1 MPMSSKDA
9 LVRMEDVNQPW
20 LKLRPAKAFAGL
32 THEQFLTSVKP
43 SYDVRDEIAELEVRL
58 QSARARLATVDEQS
72 LKIVQ
77 RVVNAVRADPEEGD
91 DGELYVAMGYVRKRD
106 RKSSLQRRREVRTAE
121 APTTS
126 NGAQKEAAG
135 Q

>member
-1 MPMSSKDA
+1 LD
-9 LVRMEDVNQPW
+9 
-20 LKLRPAKAFAGL
+20 
-32 THEQFLTSVKP
+32 
-43 SYDVRDEIAELEVRL
+43 VRL
-58 QSARARLATVDEQS
+58 QSARARLTTVDEQS
-72 LKIVQ
+72 LKVIQ

-106 RKSSLQRRREVRTAE
+106 RKSGLQRRREVRTPE

>member
-106 RKSSLQRRREVRTAE
+106 RKTGLQRRREVRTAE
-121 APTTS
+121 APTR

>member
-9 LVRMEDVNQPW
+9 LVRMEDVSQPW
-20 LKLRPAKAFAGL
+20 LKLRPAKSFASL
-32 THEQFLTSVKP
+32 THEQFLIALKP
-43 SYDVRDEIAELEVRL
+43 SYDVRAEIAELEVRL
-58 QSARARLATVDEQS
+58 QSARARLATVDEES
-72 LKIVQ
+72 LKVVQ

-106 RKSSLQRRREVRTAE
+106 RKTGLQRRREVRTAE

>member
-1 MPMSSKDA
+1 
-9 LVRMEDVNQPW
+9 MEDVSQPW
-20 LKLRPAKAFAGL
+20 LKLRPAKSFAGL
-32 THEQFLTSVKP
+32 THEQFLIALKP
-43 SYDVRDEIAELEVRL
+43 SYDVRAEIAELEVRL
-58 QSARARLATVDEQS
+58 QSARARLATVDEES
-72 LKIVQ
+72 LKVVQ

-91 DGELYVAMGYVRKRD
+91 DGELYVALGEVRKRD
-106 RKSSLQRRREVRTAE
+106 SKTGQQRRREVRTAE

>member
-1 MPMSSKDA
+1 
-9 LVRMEDVNQPW
+9 MEDVSQPW
-20 LKLRPAKAFAGL
+20 LKLRPAKSFAGL
-32 THEQFLTSVKP
+32 THEQFLTALKP
-43 SYDVRDEIAELEVRL
+43 SYDVRAEIAELEVRL
-58 QSARARLATVDEQS
+58 QSARARLATVDGQS
-72 LKIVQ
+72 LKVVQ

-106 RKSSLQRRREVRTAE
+106 RKTGLQRRREVRTAE
-121 APTTS
+121 APTS